1 MAWLI
6 TLPIL
11 SNCIVYV
18 VCTDV
23 QSALRKGST
32 TTIQKEVSEEALG
45 GN

>member
-1 MAWLI
+1 MV
-6 TLPIL
+6 
-11 SNCIVYV
+11 NCIAHINYCNVFV
-18 VCTDV
+18 VCIDV